1 MYDKP
6 DPELYAWP
14 DRGSLLVATTSIEQ
28 MTGVEKGRP
37 EKEKFQTAFLC
48 I

>member
-14 DRGSLLVATTSIEQ
+14 DRGSLLVSTTSIEQ
-28 MTGVEKGRP
+28 KTGAEKGGP
-37 EKEKFQTAFLC
+37 EKEKFQTALLR